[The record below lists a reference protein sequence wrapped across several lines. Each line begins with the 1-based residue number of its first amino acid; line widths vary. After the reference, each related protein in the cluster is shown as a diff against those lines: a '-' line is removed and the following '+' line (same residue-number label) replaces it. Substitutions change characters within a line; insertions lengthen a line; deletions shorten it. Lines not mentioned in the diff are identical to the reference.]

1 MPLTWP
7 GGKRPVFVGAGETL
21 NRRYSGRTVAS
32 LANEAA
38 LKALADAGL
47 KVEDI
52 DGLSSWPNPAHQVAR
67 NVSGYDR
74 LDVRSMMDFIPLKN
88 VRWYNQNE
96 IPAAGT
102 AGMVIS
108 AALALGTGACNYALV
123 YRTGHHPPGLRY
135 QGISTRQAPG
145 NAGFNLA
152 YGHGV
157 GGAGQAHHYQRYLD
171 KFGAK
176 REEMFGYV
184 GTAHRNAQLSESAV
198 WKGRD
203 ITLDDY
209 MNARLI
215 AYPMSV
221 FDNDMPV
228 DGVKCVVMTTE
239 DRAKDTPHPGGY
251 FAGLGMNQWQLLK
264 GGMIAP
270 LEDVYES
277 EALMAKNLYESAG
290 LHPEDVDLIHVYDGF
305 SPMVW
310 PHLETFGFCEMG
322 EAHEWAQPE
331 TIGLNGPHPVNTSGG
346 NLGDGRIHGMTHVHE
361 TAVQMM
367 GTAGPRQLSNLNVAI
382 CETGPFGTGSSF
394 LCTRE

>member
-1 MPLTWP
+1 M
-7 GGKRPVFVGAGETL
+7 
-21 NRRYSGRTVAS
+21 
-32 LANEAA
+32 
-38 LKALADAGL
+38 
-47 KVEDI
+47 
-52 DGLSSWPNPAHQVAR
+52 
-67 NVSGYDR
+67 
-74 LDVRSMMDFIPLKN
+74 
-88 VRWYNQNE
+88 
-96 IPAAGT
+96 
-102 AGMVIS
+102 
-108 AALALGTGACNYALV
+108 
-123 YRTGHHPPGLRY
+123 
-135 QGISTRQAPG
+135 
-145 NAGFNLA
+145 A

-184 GTAHRNAQLSESAV
+184 GTAHSNAQLSESAV

-310 PHLETFGFCEMG
+310 PHLETFGFCKMG